1 MNYLLHIY
9 FCTPEPETLTG
20 ACLGDFFKGRIE
32 NLPYSA
38 AFKKGLQLHRTLDKF
53 ADTHPALL
61 HSKQLFP
68 AESRRMAGIALDIF
82 YDHFLAANWTAYSPQ
97 TLNTYAQTFYAQA
110 ATCKHLLPA
119 EAQYL
124 LELLSRGDWLTAYQ
138 DLENITLVLKRMG
151 RHIPFANSLG
161 LTQNVLH
168 ENYSSLKKYFSLFMS
183 EAREKLPGNQGVL

>member
-9 FCTPEPETLTG
+9 FCTTDPETLTG

-32 NLPYSA
+32 NLPYSE
-38 AFKKGLQLHRTLDKF
+38 AFKKGLQFHRALDKF
-53 ADTHPALL
+53 ADTHPAIL

-68 AESRRMAGIALDIF
+68 ADSRRMAGIALDIF
-82 YDHFLAANWTAYSPQ
+82 YDHFLAANWTDYSPQ
-97 TLNTYAQTFYAQA
+97 TLSAYTQAFYAQA